1 MTKEESQLL
10 KENNILL
17 KQILTLLQQSTN
29 QQYLKQFAVD
39 FFANKAANNF

>member
-17 KQILTLLQQSTN
+17 KQILALLQQSTN
-29 QQYLKQFAVD
+29 QQYVKQFVVD
-39 FFANKAANNF
+39 YMANKAANYF

>member
-17 KQILTLLQQSTN
+17 KQILALLQQSTN
-29 QQYLKQFAVD
+29 QQYVKQFVVD
-39 FFANKAANNF
+39 YMANKAANHF